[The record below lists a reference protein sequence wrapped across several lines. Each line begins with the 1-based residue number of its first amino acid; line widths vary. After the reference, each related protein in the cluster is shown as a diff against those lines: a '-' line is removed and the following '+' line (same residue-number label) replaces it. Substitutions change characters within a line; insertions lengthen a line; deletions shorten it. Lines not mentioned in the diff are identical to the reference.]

1 LHWLAARRKK
11 KPSLLKLLRLRHL
24 LLHLQHLPLRIR
36 TQLHLLLKTRMLP
49 HLLLHLPNPLRS
61 NREVLFSLTRL
72 G

>member
-1 LHWLAARRKK
+1 
-11 KPSLLKLLRLRHL
+11 
-24 LLHLQHLPLRIR
+24 
-36 TQLHLLLKTRMLP
+36 MLP